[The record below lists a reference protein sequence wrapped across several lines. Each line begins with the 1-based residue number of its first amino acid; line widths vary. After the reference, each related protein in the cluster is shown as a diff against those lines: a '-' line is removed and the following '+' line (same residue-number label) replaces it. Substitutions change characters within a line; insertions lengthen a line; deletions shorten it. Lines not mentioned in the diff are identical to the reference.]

1 MKRKPFFLILAVLL
15 LALALS
21 ACAAEDTVTVND
33 RGVITTLH
41 TKLPKRVDE
50 LLYLAE
56 LGLGDGDEVS
66 PALDTVIREG
76 QEIVIR
82 RQTVVQLCVDGA
94 TKTVLRRGG
103 TVGELLESEGVVLG
117 GDRLV
122 NYPTDK
128 YLRDGMEIFVS
139 DSFSVNVRHDGESEF
154 FLLRATTVG
163 EALVEC
169 GVTLSGFDRVSPA
182 PETLLS
188 QGMTITVSRVRK
200 EVVEQEEPLGFET
213 RYERDDSLGY
223 DEEVVSVA
231 GQDGLARVS
240 YAVTYVDG
248 VEESRAA
255 LRTEVLVEPV
265 TQLIKTGP
273 KDPSVVSIVSKKA
286 FYDCDGSGHGYY
298 EITYSDGTVEY
309 ERF

>member
-1 MKRKPFFLILAVLL
+1 MKRRILLIVLAVILSALL
-15 LALALS
+15 LS
-21 ACAAEDTVTVND
+21 ACAAGDEVTIND
-33 RGVITTLH
+33 RGVITTLNV
-41 TKLPKRVDE
+41 KLPKRVDE

-56 LGLGDGDEVS
+56 LELRDGDEVS
-66 PALDTVIREG
+66 PSLDTVIREP

-82 RQTVVQLCVDGA
+82 RQTIVQLCVDGA
-94 TKTVLRRGG
+94 TKTVLCRGG
-103 TVGELLESEGVVLG
+103 TVGELLASEGVVLS

-122 NYPTDK
+122 NYPTSK

-139 DSFSVNVRHDGESEF
+139 DSFSVNVRHDGASEF
-154 FLLRATTVG
+154 YLLRAGTVG

-169 GVTLSGFDRVSPA
+169 GVTLSDYDRVSPA
-182 PETLLS
+182 PETRLT

-200 EVVEQEEPLGFET
+200 EIVEQEEPLGFET
-213 RYERDDSLGY
+213 RYERDESLGY
-223 DEEVVSVA
+223 EEEVVSVS
-231 GQDGLARVS
+231 GQDGTARVS

-248 VEESRAA
+248 VEESRAV

-265 TQLIKTGP
+265 TQIIKTGP
-273 KDPSVVSIVSKKA
+273 RDPSVVSIVSKKA
-286 FYDCDGSGHGYY
+286 YYDCDGSGHGYY